1 MSAST
6 IDQEDEQHQLLRK
19 SVGDLAAKFGHTYFR
34 DKALADER
42 AHELWEAL
50 AQGGFTSVN
59 LPEEYGGG
67 GMGITELAI
76 VCEEV
81 AASGAPLLLLIV
93 SPAIAG
99 SVIAR
104 FGSTDQQAE
113 WLPKFCGQADLRW
126 KMAFAITEPDAG
138 SNSHKI
144 STTARKDGSDWVLNG
159 AKTYISG
166 VDEAEAILV
175 VTKTGVDERT
185 GRGELSL
192 FIVDADAPGLQKTL
206 IPTEVVA
213 PEKQYALFF
222 DDVRVPESRL
232 VGTPGQGLKQVFSG
246 LNPERITGAAMLNGI
261 GRYVMERAVEYA
273 KERRVWDV
281 PIATH
286 QGIAHPLAEAKI
298 QLELARLMTT
308 RSANL
313 YDADLDA
320 GEAANM
326 AKYAAAEAALKCVDQ
341 AIQTHG
347 GNGMAREY
355 GIASMWGMARLL
367 RIAPVSREM
376 ILNYVAQHSLGLP
389 RSY

>member
-6 IDQEDEQHQLLRK
+6 IDQEDEQHRLLRK
-19 SVGDLAAKFGHTYFR
+19 SVGDLAAKYGHSYFR
-34 DKALADER
+34 EKALADER
-42 AHELWEAL
+42 AHELWGAL

-59 LPEEYGGG
+59 LPEEFGGG

-81 AASGAPLLLLIV
+81 AAAGAPLLLMIV

-99 SVIAR
+99 TVIAR
-104 FGSTDQQAE
+104 FGTPEQQAE
-113 WLPKFCGQADLRW
+113 WLPKFCGRDDLRW

-138 SNSHKI
+138 SNSHRI
-144 STTARKDGSDWVLNG
+144 STTARQDGSDWVISG
-159 AKTYISG
+159 SKTYISG

-175 VTKTGVDERT
+175 VTRTGVDERT

-192 FIVDADAPGLQKTL
+192 FIVDTDAPGLQKTL
-206 IPTEVVA
+206 IPTEIVA
-213 PEKQYALFF
+213 PEKQYTLFF
-222 DDVRVPESRL
+222 DEVRVPASRL

-246 LNPERITGAAMLNGI
+246 LNPERITAAALLNGI
-261 GRYVMERAVEYA
+261 GRYTVDRAVDYA
-273 KERRVWDV
+273 KERRVWDA
-281 PIATH
+281 PIGTH
-286 QGIAHPLAEAKI
+286 QGVAHPLAVAKI
-298 QLELARLMTT
+298 HLELARLMTT
-308 RSANL
+308 RAANL
-313 YDADLDA
+313 FDAGLDS

-326 AKYAAAEAALKCVDQ
+326 AKFAAADAALECVDQ